1 MDALCNH
8 ELDLILNWVKGSDD
22 RKSFSQVSKRLWA
35 VERLNRSSI
44 RLLELIRLPRLLDRF
59 PNLVTFQTSLP
70 LSNADLELLAQRCP
84 KLEVIDLGI
93 PALSFRKVAGTQGLC
108 TLANRCPKLSKV
120 LLRGRH
126 MMSDGIVSFIPLA
139 DNLKHLDLGYIV
151 LVFDKTL
158 EAIGSSSCPITVLNL
173 ESCCHI
179 TDCGLRFLTNGSCS
193 KTIKEL
199 VLANCHGITDS
210 GVSLLQKMCAL
221 EELNLAHCHQ
231 VTDVGGVAIS
241 AIRTLKKL
249 DFARGPRVT
258 DWGPRVTDRT
268 ILALAENCLN
278 LEMLDLS
285 GNKFVTR
292 VGIRAFLGHK
302 CLQSLDLRYI
312 RVYVSGSDLEDLA
325 LACPSLKSILVEG
338 GWRKRLMG
346 EMQESTVSRFV
357 RFN

>member
-8 ELDLILNWVKGSDD
+8 ELDLILNWVKDPDD
-22 RKSFSQVSKRLWA
+22 RKSFSQVSKQLWV

-44 RLLELIRLPRLLDRF
+44 RVLELDRIPRLLDRF
-59 PNLVTFQTSLP
+59 PNLVTFQTSLS

-84 KLEVIDLGI
+84 KLEVIDLGTPI
-93 PALSFRKVAGTQGLC
+93 LSFRKVGNRGLC
-108 TLANRCPKLSKV
+108 ALANRCPKLSKV
-120 LLRGRH
+120 LLRGRR
-126 MMSDGIVSFIPLA
+126 MMSEHDGIMSFIPLA

-151 LVFDKTL
+151 LVSDKTL

-173 ESCCHI
+173 ESCDI

-199 VLANCHGITDS
+199 VLAKCHGITDS

-249 DFARGPRVT
+249 DFARGPRMT
-258 DWGPRVTDRT
+258 DWGPSVRDRT

-285 GNKFVTR
+285 GNEFVTG

-302 CLQSLDLRYI
+302 CLQSLDLRHI

>member
-1 MDALCNH
+1 MC
-8 ELDLILNWVKGSDD
+8 
-22 RKSFSQVSKRLWA
+22 
-35 VERLNRSSI
+35 
-44 RLLELIRLPRLLDRF
+44 
-59 PNLVTFQTSLP
+59 
-70 LSNADLELLAQRCP
+70 
-84 KLEVIDLGI
+84 
-93 PALSFRKVAGTQGLC
+93 
-108 TLANRCPKLSKV
+108 
-120 LLRGRH
+120 
-126 MMSDGIVSFIPLA
+126 MMSDAHDGIVSFIPLA
-139 DNLKHLDLGYIV
+139 DNLKHLDLGYIMFV
-151 LVFDKTL
+151 SDKTL

-173 ESCCHI
+173 ESCHI

-199 VLANCHGITDS
+199 VLKGCHRITDS

-221 EELNLAHCHQ
+221 EELNLADCRE

-249 DFARGPRVT
+249 DFARGPKVT
-258 DWGPRVTDRT
+258 AWGPAWGPRVTDRT

-278 LEMLDLS
+278 LEILDLS
-285 GNKFVTR
+285 GNKFVTG

-338 GWRKRLMG
+338 GWRKRLLG
-346 EMQESTVSRFV
+346 EMQESAVSRFV